1 MKALVAKGNYKGVD
15 GWVFTC
21 ANEEHIIRLF
31 CHLDSM
37 DGDLS
42 VANVPF

>member
-1 MKALVAKGNYKGVD
+1 MEAFVTNGNYKGVN
-15 GWVFTC
+15 GRVFTC

-31 CHLDSM
+31 CHQDSM